1 MRRAI
6 AALALLAATA
16 VGAPLPNVERIAF
29 STRTLRGDETV
40 MVYLPPSY
48 GTSNRSYPALYFLHD
63 VFGSASILE
72 RQGAIA
78 LLDSQMRR
86 GEISEFVL
94 VAPDGDGSW
103 FSNSHDGRR
112 LYEDLVAVD
121 LPRQIEQR
129 YRVDPRAALRGIT
142 GISMGGYG
150 AVKIALKHPELY
162 GSVSSLSGALF
173 PMGWEDV
180 DLVFFLARRQL
191 HSVFGMSAADNS
203 LAENDLWRILEGRR
217 VTVPFEVYLLAG
229 TQDKYRLDRVAAQ
242 YASYLNRHGVR
253 ATAKLEPGIHD
264 WPYWKHAFLDIAR
277 WHASIFAGSVTGR
290 AASRREN

>member
-1 MRRAI
+1 MRRVI
-6 AALALLAATA
+6 AGLALLAGTAAGAT
-16 VGAPLPNVERIAF
+16 LPRVERIAF
-29 STRTLRGDETV
+29 PTRALRGEETL

-48 GTSNRSYPALYFLHD
+48 GTSDRTYPALYFLHD
-63 VFGSASILE
+63 AFGSASILE
-72 RQGAIA
+72 RRGAIA
-78 LLDSQMRR
+78 LLDSAMRR

-112 LYEDLVAVD
+112 RYEDLVTVD

-180 DLVFFLARRQL
+180 ELVFFLARRQL
-191 HSVFGMSAADNS
+191 HSVFGKSAADNS

-217 VTVPFEVYLLAG
+217 VSVPFEVYLLAG

-242 YASYLNRHGVR
+242 YAGYLNRHGVR
-253 ATAKLEPGIHD
+253 TTAKLEPGIHD
-264 WPYWKHAFLDIAR
+264 WPYWRKAFLDIAK
-277 WHASIFAGSVTGR
+277 WHASKFAGAVTGR
-290 AASRREN
+290 